1 MNISA
6 VNGSNTGMMPGL
18 MNQAEDPVSRNIQKQ
33 IVNLQKQ
40 MQGLSENKD
49 MSLEEK
55 MKKRQELQM
64 QISDLQNQ
72 LRQHQIDSRREKQ
85 QDKQDSV
92 KSTGQSNGKT
102 NEAGV
107 SEATMTAIIS
117 ADASMDQIK
126 IHGAA
131 KSQIEGSARVMR
143 TEAKLDK
150 NGKVAEKKLE
160 KAAELEGKA
169 AELETEQMK
178 KISEAGNEIRKAAE
192 TDRRKEKSEKPGIGS
207 DDERTEFDKET
218 KALPEFEYKP
228 VNVISDGFPER
239 VVEVSG
245 NNVDE
250 KR

>member
-18 MNQAEDPVSRNIQKQ
+18 MNQTEDPVSRNIQKQ

-72 LRQHQIDSRREKQ
+72 LRQHQIDSRREKH
-85 QDKQDSV
+85 QDKQNSV
-92 KSTGQSNGKT
+92 KSTGQSNGKSD
-102 NEAGV
+102 EAGV
-107 SEATMTAIIS
+107 SEATMSAIIS
-117 ADASMDQIK
+117 AGASMDQIK
-126 IHGAA
+126 IQGAA
-131 KSQIEGSARVMR
+131 RSQIEGSARVMR

-150 NGKVAEKKLE
+150 TGKAAEKKLE
-160 KAAELEGKA
+160 NAAELEGKA
-169 AELETEQMK
+169 AELEADQMK
-178 KISEAGNEIRKAAE
+178 KIAEAGNEIREAAE
-192 TDRRKEKSEKPGIGS
+192 ADRGKEKPEQPVTGNDDDKTGS
-207 DDERTEFDKET
+207 DKE
-218 KALPEFEYKP
+218 KNALLEFEYKP
-228 VNVISDGFPER
+228 VDVISDGFPER

-250 KR
+250 KL